1 MRVIIGLIL
10 FLFLSNIGFAAEN
23 IDKKIEASKD
33 LRKIPENKKIKTSE
47 DLRKILENIRKNKPN
62 ITKNYQRTP
71 EDQFKKILRDLKP
84 FLIFIFI
91 IIMVAAT
98 RSGRDEDSKK
108 EGEQLDDSS
117 DSTLKKAIK
126 RFKKK
131 KKEEADKDEDDW
143 KADKVN
149 EDDSDWLSGQEPLKI
164 KVEKEKIEKIL
175 SYVVKGKGG
184 IFIDNKLLKKDA
196 NKVKF
201 SIYVFD
207 ITDPKNK
214 VPLTSS
220 SKGWYDEEYILCNN
234 REMEITHGA
243 GYWVWSPMFYF
254 PELVVVP
261 PYQGKRKLEFK
272 LYATSLN
279 TKFSKGSPVVKNKKT
294 KTDAAYLIIST
305 KMEIEFDEPGYE
317 EVKEFVDDVNEHTVQ
332 LGLALAS
339 SDGHMDQ
346 REINIVKDWIDR
358 QYHWSMFDYLNFDDW
373 KERDKEKQNKEKIK
387 FSFVLKNTYNQLRD
401 NRLSMSEIVKGL
413 NTKATRIQK
422 YDAVQLLLNIAGSD
436 EKLSIKEDQLLNKT
450 ARALNLDI
458 EQFQKMKN
466 SAIANIENIE
476 HSEQINESIFNITEN
491 MSKAEKC
498 KLLRKEYTRWNAQTN
513 NTNEKLRA
521 KAKKMVE
528 LAAKLRKKYKC

>member
-1 MRVIIGLIL
+1 MLRIIITL
-10 FLFLSNIGFAAEN
+10 FLFFFLSNISFGESN
-23 IDKKIEASKD
+23 TDG
-33 LRKIPENKKIKTSE
+33 KIKASE
-47 DLRKILENIRKNKPN
+47 DLRKILENKKIETLTNPAGDDVFKLFQERKLERTIKKLNRPK
-62 ITKNYQRTP
+62 RTP

-164 KVEKEKIEKIL
+164 KVEKEKIDKIL

-184 IFIDNKLLKKDA
+184 IFIDNKLLKKDD
-196 NKVKF
+196 NKAKF

-207 ITDPKNK
+207 VTDPKNK
-214 VPLTSS
+214 IPLTSS

-294 KTDAAYLIIST
+294 KTDGAYLIIST

-317 EVKEFVDDVNEHTVQ
+317 EVKEFIDDVNEHTVQ

-358 QYHWSMFDYLNFDDW
+358 QYHWSMFDYLNFDNW
-373 KERDKEKQNKEKIK
+373 KERDIEKQNNQRKHT
-387 FSFVLKNTYNQLRD
+387 NTH
-401 NRLSMSEIVKGL
+401 K
-413 NTKATRIQK
+413 
-422 YDAVQLLLNIAGSD
+422 
-436 EKLSIKEDQLLNKT
+436 
-450 ARALNLDI
+450 
-458 EQFQKMKN
+458 
-466 SAIANIENIE
+466 
-476 HSEQINESIFNITEN
+476 
-491 MSKAEKC
+491 
-498 KLLRKEYTRWNAQTN
+498 
-513 NTNEKLRA
+513 
-521 KAKKMVE
+521 
-528 LAAKLRKKYKC
+528 

>member
-1 MRVIIGLIL
+1 MLRTISTL
-10 FLFLSNIGFAAEN
+10 FLFFFLTSISLAEQN
-23 IDKKIEASKD
+23 TDKKIKSSEE
-33 LRKIPENKKIKTSE
+33 LRKSFEKINTSE
-47 DLRKILENIRKNKPN
+47 ELRKSFEKFKIERKIR
-62 ITKNYQRTP
+62 TNYKRTQG
-71 EDQFKKILRDLKP
+71 DQFKKILRDLKP

-117 DSTLKKAIK
+117 DSTLQKAIK

-164 KVEKEKIEKIL
+164 KVVKEIIDKFL

-184 IFIDNKLLKKDA
+184 IFIDNKLLKKDD

-220 SKGWYDEEYILCNN
+220 SKGWYDEEYILCNS

-339 SDGHMDQ
+339 SDGQMDQ
-346 REINIVKDWIDR
+346 REINIVKEWVDK
-358 QYHWSMFDYLNFDDW
+358 QYHWSMFDYLYIDDE
-373 KERDKEKQNKEKIK
+373 KSKDKQNKEKIK
-387 FSFVLKNTYNQLRD
+387 FSFVLKNTHNQLRD
-401 NRLSMSEIVKGL
+401 NQLSMSEIVKGL

-466 SAIANIENIE
+466 AAIANIENIE
-476 HSEQINESIFNITEN
+476 HSEQMNESIFNITESMPN
-491 MSKAEKC
+491 AEKC

-513 NTNEKLRA
+513 NANEKLRT

-528 LAAKLRKKYKC
+528 LAAELRKKYKC

>member
-10 FLFLSNIGFAAEN
+10 FLFLSNIGFAEPN
-23 IDKKIEASKD
+23 TTDKKIEA
-33 LRKIPENKKIKTSE
+33 SE
-47 DLRKILENIRKNKPN
+47 DLRKILENKKIETLTNPAGDDVFKLFQERKLERTIKKLNRPK
-62 ITKNYQRTP
+62 RTP
-71 EDQFKKILRDLKP
+71 EDQFKKILRDFRP

-91 IIMVAAT
+91 IIVVAVT
-98 RSGRDEDSKK
+98 RSGRNEKEDKVN
-108 EGEQLDDSS
+108 
-117 DSTLKKAIK
+117 
-126 RFKKK
+126 
-131 KKEEADKDEDDW
+131 EE
-143 KADKVN
+143 ADKVN
-149 EDDSDWLSGQEPLKI
+149 EDDSDRLSDQESLKI
-164 KVEKEKIEKIL
+164 KVDKEKIENIL
-175 SYVVKGKGG
+175 SYVVKAKGG
-184 IFIDNKLLKKDA
+184 IFIDNELLKKDD
-196 NKVKF
+196 NKAKF

-207 ITDPKNK
+207 VTDPKNK
-214 VPLTSS
+214 ISLTSNS
-220 SKGWYDEEYILCNN
+220 EGWYDEEYILRNS
-234 REMEITHGA
+234 REMKINYGDS
-243 GYWVWSPMFYF
+243 YQFWSPMFYF

-279 TKFSKGSPVVKNKKT
+279 TKFSKGSPVIKEKKT
-294 KTDAAYLIIST
+294 KTDAAYLTIST

-339 SDGHMDQ
+339 SDGQMDQ
-346 REINIVKDWIDR
+346 REINIVKEWVDK
-358 QYHWSMFDYLNFDDW
+358 QYHWSMFDYLYIDDE
-373 KERDKEKQNKEKIK
+373 KSKDKQNKEKIK
-387 FSFVLKNTYNQLRD
+387 FSFVLQNTYNQLRD
-401 NRLSMSEIVKGL
+401 NRLSMSEIVRGL
-413 NTKATRIQK
+413 NTKATKIQK

-436 EKLSIKEDQLLNKT
+436 EKLSITEDQLLNKT

-466 SAIANIENIE
+466 AAIANIENIE
-476 HSEQINESIFNITEN
+476 HLEQINESVFNITES
-491 MSKAEKC
+491 MSNAEKC

>member
-1 MRVIIGLIL
+1 MLRIVITL
-10 FLFLSNIGFAAEN
+10 FLFFFLSSISFGEQNT
-23 IDKKIEASKD
+23 D
-33 LRKIPENKKIKTSE
+33 KKIKTPE
-47 DLRKILENIRKNKPN
+47 ELRKIFEKIIKNKENLPKGFKP
-62 ITKNYQRTP
+62 KNYQRTP

-84 FLIFIFI
+84 FLVFIFI
-91 IIMVAAT
+91 IAVVAAT
-98 RSGRDEDSKK
+98 RSGKGEFKK
-108 EGEQLDDSS
+108 EEEQLDNSS
-117 DSTLKKAIK
+117 DSTLQRAIK

-131 KKEEADKDEDDW
+131 KKKEEDDW
-143 KADKVN
+143 KADKVPYED
-149 EDDSDWLSGQEPLKI
+149 EDDSDDWLSDQEPLKI
-164 KVEKEKIEKIL
+164 KVEKEKAENIL
-175 SYVVKGKGG
+175 GYVVKGKGG
-184 IFIDNKLLKKDA
+184 IFIDNKLLKKDD
-196 NKVKF
+196 NKAKF
-201 SIYVFD
+201 SVYVFD
-207 ITDPKNK
+207 VTDPKNK
-214 VPLTSS
+214 IPLTSS
-220 SKGWYDEEYILCNN
+220 SEGWHDEEFILCNSY
-234 REMEITHGA
+234 EMEIHYGHGFWA
-243 GYWVWSPMFYF
+243 WAPMFYF
-254 PELVVVP
+254 PELMVVP

-279 TKFSKGSPVVKNKKT
+279 TKFSKGLPVVKNKKT
-294 KTDAAYLIIST
+294 KTDVAYLIIST

-373 KERDKEKQNKEKIK
+373 KERDKDKQNKKKIK
-387 FSFVLKNTYNQLRD
+387 FSFVLKKTYNQLRD

-413 NTKATRIQK
+413 NAKATRIQK
-422 YDAVQLLLNIAGSD
+422 YDAIQLLLNIAGSD

-466 SAIANIENIE
+466 AAIANIENIE

-528 LAAKLRKKYKC
+528 LAAELRKKYKC

>member
-1 MRVIIGLIL
+1 MLRTIIIL
-10 FLFLSNIGFAAEN
+10 FLFFSFSSISFGDQETPTSEEFRKIFEKYKTERELPKNYKRAQEN
-23 IDKKIEASKD
+23 KFKKLLKD
-33 LRKIPENKKIKTSE
+33 LR
-47 DLRKILENIRKNKPN
+47 
-62 ITKNYQRTP
+62 
-71 EDQFKKILRDLKP
+71 P
-84 FLIFIFI
+84 FLIFVFI
-91 IIMVAAT
+91 MIVLALS
-98 RSGRDEDSKK
+98 RSGKDKLKREEEKI
-108 EGEQLDDSS
+108 DDSS
-117 DSTLKKAIK
+117 DSTLQKAIK

-131 KKEEADKDEDDW
+131 KEKETNKDEEIEEDQ
-143 KADKVN
+143 KEIFDK
-149 EDDSDWLSGQEPLKI
+149 SLKI

-184 IFIDNKLLKKDA
+184 IFIDNKLLKKDD

-220 SKGWYDEEYILCNN
+220 SKGWYDEEYILCNS
-234 REMEITHGA
+234 REMETTHGA

-294 KTDAAYLIIST
+294 KTDAVYLTIST
-305 KMEIEFDEPGYE
+305 KIEIQFDEPGYE
-317 EVKEFVDDVNEHTVQ
+317 EVKEFIDDVNERTVQ
-332 LGLALAS
+332 LGLALAN

-346 REINIVKDWIDR
+346 REINIVKDWVDK

-466 SAIANIENIE
+466 AAIANIENIE
-476 HSEQINESIFNITEN
+476 HSEQINESIFNITES
-491 MSKAEKC
+491 MSNAEKC

-513 NTNEKLRA
+513 NTNEKLRT

-528 LAAKLRKKYKC
+528 LAAELRKKYKC